1 MKVAQVMSSD
11 VASIETRDTLQ
22 AAAAKMAEIN
32 VGSLPVLRD
41 GRLAGIVTDRDI
53 VVRAVARGAAPDTA
67 IADAMSDGVVT
78 LTPDMSVDE
87 AARLMS
93 DKQIRRLYVVDNDA
107 LVGVV
112 SLGDLAVD
120 AEAGEAGEALREISK
135 D

>member
-1 MKVAQVMSSD
+1 MDVRNVMSSD

-32 VGSLPVLRD
+32 VGSLPVLRE

-53 VVRAVARGAAPDTA
+53 VVRAVARGAAPGTA
-67 IADAMSDGVVT
+67 VGDAMSDGVVT
-78 LTPDMSVDE
+78 LSPDMSVDE

-93 DKQIRRLYVVDNDA
+93 DKQIRRLYVVDENR

-120 AEAGEAGEALREISK
+120 AETDDAGEALREISK

>member
-67 IADAMSDGVVT
+67 IADVMSDGVVT
-78 LTPDMSVDE
+78 LTPDMSVDQ

-120 AEAGEAGEALREISK
+120 AEADEAGEALREISK

>member
-1 MKVAQVMSSD
+1 MDVRNVMSTD

-53 VVRAVARGAAPDTA
+53 VVRAIARGDAPDTA
-67 IADAMSDGVVT
+67 VADAMSEGVVT

-87 AARLMS
+87 AAHLMS
-93 DKQIRRLYVVDNDA
+93 DKQIRRLYVVDEDR

-120 AEAGEAGEALREISK
+120 AETEEAGETLREISK

>member
-11 VASIETRDTLQ
+11 VASIEARDTLQ

-53 VVRAVARGAAPDTA
+53 VVRAVARGATPETA

-78 LTPDMSVDE
+78 LRPDMSVDQ

-93 DKQIRRLYVVDNDA
+93 DKQIRRLYVVDEDR

-120 AEAGEAGEALREISK
+120 AETDDAGEALREISK

>member
-1 MKVAQVMSSD
+1 MDVRNVMSTD

-41 GRLAGIVTDRDI
+41 GHLAGIVTDRDI
-53 VVRAVARGAAPDTA
+53 VVRAIARGAAPDTA
-67 IADAMSDGVVT
+67 VADAMSDGVVT

-120 AEAGEAGEALREISK
+120 AEADEAGEALREISR

>member
-1 MKVAQVMSSD
+1 MDVRNVMSSD
-11 VASIETRDTLQ
+11 VASIESRDTLQ

-67 IADAMSDGVVT
+67 VADAMSDGVVT
-78 LTPDMSVDE
+78 LSPDMSVDE

-93 DKQIRRLYVVDNDA
+93 DKQIRRLYVVDEDR

-120 AEAGEAGEALREISK
+120 AETDDAGEALREISK

>member
-1 MKVAQVMSSD
+1 MDVRNVMSTD

-53 VVRAVARGAAPDTA
+53 VVRAIARGDAPDTA
-67 IADAMSDGVVT
+67 VADAMSEGVVT

-87 AARLMS
+87 AAHLMS
-93 DKQIRRLYVVDNDA
+93 DKQIRRLYVVDNDR

-120 AEAGEAGEALREISK
+120 AETEEAGETLREISK

>member
-1 MKVAQVMSSD
+1 MDVRNVMSTD
-11 VASIETRDTLQ
+11 VASIETKDTLQ

-41 GRLAGIVTDRDI
+41 GHLAGIVTDRDI
-53 VVRAVARGAAPDTA
+53 VVRAIARGAAPDTA
-67 IADAMSDGVVT
+67 VADAMSDGVVT

-93 DKQIRRLYVVDNDA
+93 DKQIRRLYVVDNDS

-120 AEAGEAGEALREISK
+120 AEAGEAGEALREISR

>member
-1 MKVAQVMSSD
+1 MDVRNVMSSD

-32 VGSLPVLRD
+32 VGSLPVLRE

-53 VVRAVARGAAPDTA
+53 VVRAVARGAAPGTA
-67 IADAMSDGVVT
+67 VADAMSDGVVT
-78 LTPDMSVDE
+78 LSPDMSVDE

-93 DKQIRRLYVVDNDA
+93 DKQIRRLYVVDEDR

-120 AEAGEAGEALREISK
+120 AETDDAGEALREISK

>member
-1 MKVAQVMSSD
+1 M
-11 VASIETRDTLQ
+11 
-22 AAAAKMAEIN
+22 
-32 VGSLPVLRD
+32 LRD

-78 LTPDMSVDE
+78 LSPDMSVDE

-93 DKQIRRLYVVDNDA
+93 DKQIRRLYVVDEDR

-120 AEAGEAGEALREISK
+120 AETDDAGEALREISK

>member
-1 MKVAQVMSSD
+1 MDVRNVMSSD

-78 LTPDMSVDE
+78 LSPDMSVDE

-93 DKQIRRLYVVDNDA
+93 DKQIRRLYVVDEDR

-120 AEAGEAGEALREISK
+120 AETDDAGEALREISK